1 MFCIRQA
8 ITIPQSSKEDEERRM
23 QIKEAIARVI
33 AVDKKK
39 SAMASCY
46 EQRSLIDKQEQEELR
61 TRIYP
66 RFLDS

>member
-33 AVDKKK
+33 AVDKKTI
-39 SAMASCY
+39 SNGF
-46 EQRSLIDKQEQEELR
+46 LLR
-61 TRIYP
+61 AKK
-66 RFLDS
+66 FN